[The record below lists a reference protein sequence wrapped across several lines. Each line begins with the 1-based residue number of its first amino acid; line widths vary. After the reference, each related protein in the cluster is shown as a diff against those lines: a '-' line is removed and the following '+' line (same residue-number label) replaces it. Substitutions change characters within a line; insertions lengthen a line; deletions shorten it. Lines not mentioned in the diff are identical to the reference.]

1 MITLVTGGRDYYDRS
16 AIYTALDALHAS
28 YPITTL
34 IHGCARGVD
43 TICGDWATLRGVPVI
58 RCPADWDTHGK
69 AAGAIRNA
77 QMLRTDPP
85 PTYLV
90 AFPGGRGTAD
100 MVRKARAAGLTVWEP
115 YR

>member
-1 MITLVTGGRDYYDRS
+1 MILLVTGGRDYNDRA
-16 AIYTALDALHAS
+16 AIYSALTLLHAT
-28 YPITTL
+28 YPVSTL

-43 TICGDWATLRGVPVI
+43 TICGQWATDNHIPVV
-58 RCPADWDTHGK
+58 RCPADWETHGK

-77 QMLRTDPP
+77 EMLQHN

-100 MVRKARAAGLTVWEP
+100 MVRKARAAGLTVWMP
-115 YR
+115 YGGL

>member
-1 MITLVTGGRDYYDRS
+1 MITLVTGGRDYTDRA
-16 AIYTALDALHAS
+16 AIYSALDVLHAA
-28 YPITTL
+28 YPINTL

-43 TICGDWATLRGVPVI
+43 TICGNWALDRRIVVI
-58 RCPADWDTHGK
+58 RCPADWETYGK
-69 AAGAIRNA
+69 AAGAICNSE
-77 QMLRTDPP
+77 MLKHG

-100 MVRKARAAGLTVWEP
+100 MVRKARVAGLTVWEP